1 MFQNSNTKFQ
11 AAQKF
16 LPESQSFQKVLSLG
30 QRKLVFQLKVLIKL
44 VSNHQKMFFFFFV
57 NINANEHR
65 QQVKVHLLEQVL
77 FKIKIKFL
85 V

>member
-44 VSNHQKMFFFFFV
+44 VSNHQKMFFFV